1 MVVQMVNNIN
11 LGDKLISG
19 KMENKQERQ
28 RPSELKEEEDAEKL
42 EEEGVEVQK
51 VIEAED
57 VVCKSEETK

>member
-11 LGDKLISG
+11 ISG

-42 EEEGVEVQK
+42 EEEGVKK

>member
-28 RPSELKEEEDAEKL
+28 RPSELKEEGDAEKL

-51 VIEAED
+51 VIGAED
-57 VVCKSEETK
+57 VVSKSEEAK